1 MIGYQVF
8 VLHAH
13 LPYVRHKGYEPQFI
27 EENWLNEA
35 IAETYIPLL
44 QSFRN
49 LKNEF
54 FILRTIPK
62 SIQFVFHRIISFL
75 KDRMLLFFPDCP

>member
-49 LKNEF
+49 LKNEKCTF
-54 FILRTIPK
+54 QNYDVLYTYTGHNAQR
-62 SIQFVFHRIISFL
+62 
-75 KDRMLLFFPDCP
+75 